1 MSLTGII
8 GTLLVFL
15 GAFNLRTYLQRK
27 GWPVVE
33 GSLDS
38 VDVKIEATAPTE
50 GVGLFVRPKY
60 IQKIRYSYRGSPY
73 IVEVSGYE
81 IEAGSL
87 KLRVN
92 PEKPFEAFLDNKTL
106 MFPILAISTGII
118 LILLLIKF
126 QSDGN

>member
-1 MSLTGII
+1 MSFMGLI
-8 GTLLVFL
+8 GVLLLFF
-15 GAFNLRTYLQRK
+15 GALNLRTYLQRK
-27 GWPVVE
+27 QWPVVE

-38 VDVKIEATAPTE
+38 IDVKIEATAPTE

-60 IQKIRYSYRGSPY
+60 IQKIRYSYHDRPY
-73 IVEVSGYE
+73 VVEVSGYE
-81 IEAGSL
+81 IKAENP

-106 MFPILAISTGII
+106 MFPILAISTGIF

-126 QSDGN
+126 